1 LRIIRKWIPLFSIS
15 GIFFFISCIFF
26 FLVVSNLFLNMQIL
40 QFSHFQSEV
49 DMTDRYFRLV
59 PMGLVSIILF
69 CATIFLGQMIENE
82 VS

>member
-1 LRIIRKWIPLFSIS
+1 
-15 GIFFFISCIFF
+15 
-26 FLVVSNLFLNMQIL
+26 MQIV
-40 QFSHFQSEV
+40 QSSYFKSNV

-69 CATIFLGQMIENE
+69 CASIFLGQSIENE